1 MPADLPLPVRPAL
14 AEGESLEAY
23 VRRTA
28 ARNHCTVKDLLD
40 VQKRMSRF
48 WEEPSSDTLQRL
60 AALTG
65 HTPDTLKAATLP
77 SRYPGAIT
85 GGFHLGRRWQGAPA
99 WCPACGPT
107 YDVELRLQ
115 ALVTCVRCDRLLTD
129 AASHVE
135 AEVDL
140 ELVKEQAAL
149 RRTLGRQPSTSSRAR
164 LRRLQNLM
172 YALSRAITS
181 EWPPLAPGESPSRRA
196 IAVDAQREVG
206 PGHKVHRSP
215 AATAVLLRLSWQLS
229 ASGEAT
235 RRMLEAARLR
245 AATIVIPEAE
255 TTTGLSDL
263 SSLRPEH
270 VPHAFTA
277 DVHDILPPRHEI
289 PARSAYSVLLAHL
302 VSGAHAERTS
312 SLSETARGLGFAG
325 GRSIRIV
332 RLAGELRRHPDHHE
346 AVRGIAAVV
355 LRAGPIDYQQRRAE
369 LRHRR
374 DIPDRILRQLPHTAR
389 HHAEPSRHASAWI
402 WLDATQGVPSG
413 GPHPNLSHATLRAFH
428 QALGPEGR
436 LVLRE
441 YWTDQ
446 VGQTDAM
453 LAIPEARTS
462 ATSPTARGA

>member
-14 AEGESLEAY
+14 VEGESLEAY

-28 ARNHCTVKDLLD
+28 ARNHRTVKDLLD
-40 VQKRMSRF
+40 VQKRTSRF

-65 HTPDTLKAATLP
+65 HTPDILEASTLP
-77 SRYPGAIT
+77 HRYPGAIT

-99 WCPACGPT
+99 WCQACGPT

-129 AASHVE
+129 RTGYVE
-135 AEVDL
+135 HAVDRRL
-140 ELVKEQAAL
+140 AGDQTAL
-149 RRTLGRQPSTSSRAR
+149 RRLLARRPSDASRLR

-181 EWPPLAPGESPSRRA
+181 QWPPLAPGETPARRA
-196 IAVDAQREVG
+196 VAVEAERDVR
-206 PGHKVHRSP
+206 PGHKVHRAP
-215 AATAVLLRLSWQLS
+215 AATAVLLRLCWQAS
-229 ASGEAT
+229 ASAEAT
-235 RRMLEAARLR
+235 RSLLEAARLR

-255 TTTGLSDL
+255 TITGLDDL

-277 DVHDILPPRHEI
+277 DVNDILPPRHEI
-289 PARSAYSVLLAHL
+289 PVRSAYSLLLAHL
-302 VSGAHAERTS
+302 VSGAHGERAS

-325 GRSIRIV
+325 GRSITIV
-332 RLAGELRRHPDHHE
+332 RLAGELRRLPDHHE
-346 AVRGIAAVV
+346 AARGIAAVL

-453 LAIPEARTS
+453 LAKPEARTS